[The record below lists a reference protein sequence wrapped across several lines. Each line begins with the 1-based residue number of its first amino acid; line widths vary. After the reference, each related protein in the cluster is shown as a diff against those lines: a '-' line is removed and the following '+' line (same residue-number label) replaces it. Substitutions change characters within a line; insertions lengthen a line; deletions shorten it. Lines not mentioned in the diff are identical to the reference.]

1 MMEDEDQCEDAV
13 VRRRASIEDWEGASS
28 QRRTAGMNEWTIRLI
43 VALIFAAILAYQ
55 ARGAVG
61 RPMTRRA
68 YTLGATAFLAFA
80 ALNLALATGTGFGII
95 QIVLGILAVGLLF
108 YAVVS
113 LLMGA
118 RAGEMRRGQESAA
131 KMIEEFKRRSERRE
145 EG

>member
-13 VRRRASIEDWEGASS
+13 VRRRASIEDWEAPSL
-28 QRRTAGMNEWTIRLI
+28 RRIAGMNEWTIRLI

-80 ALNLALATGTGFGII
+80 ALNLALATGAGFGII
-95 QIVLGILAVGLLF
+95 QIVLSLLAVGLLF